1 MAHKKIIFVIV
12 EGPSDDDALG
22 ALFNRIFDKNTVYV
36 HIMHC
41 DITTEKRVDS
51 SNIISKIGNV
61 IRLYAKANH
70 FNQSDFMEIIH
81 IVDMDGAYIPNDH
94 VINDESVNGVFYS
107 EIEIRTNNKFGIEQR
122 NEQKRANLNKL
133 YSQNE
138 VWKIPYRVF
147 YMSCNLD
154 HVLYN
159 KLNSGDLE
167 KEKDSLK
174 FAKKFHE
181 KVPEFLDFISNS
193 DFSVKLDYKESWK
206 YIKKDLH
213 SLERHTNLSLR
224 FESWAQENDES

>member
-22 ALFNRIFDKNTVYV
+22 AIFSQIFDKNAVYV

-41 DITTEKRVDS
+41 DITTEKRVDAP
-51 SNIISKIGNV
+51 IISIIGNV
-61 IRLYAKANH
+61 VRHYAKQNH

-81 IVDMDGAYIPNDH
+81 IVDTDGAYIPKDH
-94 VINDESVNGVFYS
+94 VIKDESVNGVFYS
-107 EIEIRTNNKFGIEQR
+107 DIEIRTNNKPGIERR
-122 NEQKRANLNKL
+122 NEQKSSNLNKL
-133 YSQNE
+133 YAQNE
-138 VWKIPYRVF
+138 IWKIPYRVF

-159 KLNSGDLE
+159 KLNSDDLE
-167 KEKDSLK
+167 KERDSLK
-174 FAKKFHE
+174 FAKNYHD

-206 YIKKDLH
+206 YIKEKLH
-213 SLERHTNLSLR
+213 SLERHTNLGLC
-224 FESWAQENDES
+224 FEFGAQKNSKT